1 MTQTP
6 ATVRAKNQRWQDA
19 KAERVART
27 RKQNPRPPWAHPL
40 LGKVTY
46 YGAADNE
53 IGRDHDLQ
61 REALL

>member
-6 ATVRAKNQRWQDA
+6 ATVRAKNQRQRWQDA

-40 LGKVTY
+40 AGKVSY
-46 YGAADNE
+46 WACIDNGLATE
-53 IGRDHDLQ
+53 QG
-61 REALL
+61 